1 MEDLILIAFIIATV
15 AMVLAIIII
24 LLNLIR
30 ETKKVDIEIQENNI
44 SSTEEQPARNQNE
57 NIVITINEWK

>member
-15 AMVLAIIII
+15 AMILAIIII

-30 ETKKVDIEIQENNI
+30 ETKKVDIEIQEKNI
-44 SSTEEQPARNQNE
+44 SPTEEQPARNQNE
-57 NIVITINEWK
+57 SIVITIHEWK